1 MNIEKKLEYIDSLK
15 NEINGYRPLS
25 KELVKGL
32 KQVFDVDFTY
42 NSTAIE
48 GNTFSFQ
55 ETKILLLEGIT
66 IGGKSMREHFEIINH
81 KEAIDYI
88 EELAHKKTTELKKT
102 DIFNIHSI
110 ILQKIDPKNAGKY
123 RDVPVYVNLKY
134 GSKHIFCDPIKIIDE
149 MDIYFDWLFS
159 EKKEHP
165 VIIAAKAHTR
175 FVSIHPFLDGNGR
188 TARLIMN
195 LLLLQN
201 GYTPIIIRNKE
212 RVNYLDAIEKWQQHN
227 SKEDFYKII
236 LKYEEESLENY
247 LEIKIRTAHNSGC
260 ICFAIFVLAQRSAAR
275 LRKYLAGIQ
284 ADKASLFIG
293 HV

>member
-1 MNIEKKLEYIDSLK
+1 MNIENKLEYIDSLK

-42 NSTAIE
+42 NSTAME

-88 EELAHKKTTELKKT
+88 EELAHKKTTELTKT
-102 DIFNIHSI
+102 DIFNIHST

-123 RDVPVYVNLKY
+123 RDVPVYVNLKD
-134 GSKHIFCDPIKIIDE
+134 GAKHIFCDPIKIIDE

-165 VIIAAKAHTR
+165 VIIAAKGHTR

-212 RVNYLDAIEKWQQHN
+212 RVNYLDAIERWQQHN

-247 LEIKIRTAHNSGC
+247 LETIKNNI
-260 ICFAIFVLAQRSAAR
+260 IW
-275 LRKYLAGIQ
+275 K
-284 ADKASLFIG
+284 
-293 HV
+293 